1 MVPNVSLAG
10 IMKEILAILR
20 MIPAENRI
28 SDINSGSGTQLDV
41 QSTVIEE
48 SFIKSYIVAV
58 WQRTLKKL
66 RTLKIFFKVR

>member
-1 MVPNVSLAG
+1 MTRSPKVLLNDTSMVPNVSLAG

-28 SDINSGSGTQLDV
+28 SDISSGSGTQLDV
-41 QSTVIEE
+41 QSTVIKE

-58 WQRTLKKL
+58 NV
-66 RTLKIFFKVR
+66 F